1 MSKKISGVIASNKK
15 AFFNFEIVDTLE
27 CGIVLTG
34 YEVKSLRRGN
44 MSLQDAFIRIDRGE
58 LWMIGGY
65 IAPFMQGGQFQE
77 VNHRRNRKL
86 LAHKKEILKLY
97 SKVQEKG
104 VTLIPTRVY
113 FKQNKVKLELGL
125 AKSKKQHDKRRVIKE
140 REQKREI
147 DRARKNHY

>member
-65 IAPFMQGGQFQE
+65 IAPFMQGDNF
-77 VNHRRNRKL
+77 
-86 LAHKKEILKLY
+86 KK
-97 SKVQEKG
+97 
-104 VTLIPTRVY
+104 
-113 FKQNKVKLELGL
+113 
-125 AKSKKQHDKRRVIKE
+125 
-140 REQKREI
+140 
-147 DRARKNHY
+147 